1 MSDAE
6 QKATIV
12 KIQQNGIT
20 RPKAGTVVGGIW
32 DFCDAK
38 SAELGR
44 PVKRG
49 EAMEPLAKDGLN
61 EATIAT
67 QYGRW
72 RKFHGLQRTEE
83 VKAAESAEREAAK
96 AAAKAKKDAE
106 KAAKAAAKEAEKAAK
121 EAAKAEA
128 QAKKQAEAKAKAE
141 AKAAADA
148 AKAAA
153 AEAAKAAAAAKPASD
168 VSVQP
173 AAA

>member
-6 QKATIV
+6 QKATVV

-49 EAMEPLAKDGLN
+49 EVMEPLVKDGLN

-72 RKFHGLQRTEE
+72 RKFHGLQRTDE

-106 KAAKAAAKEAEKAAK
+106 KAEKVAAKEAEKAAK

-128 QAKKQAEAKAKAE
+128 AAKKQAEAKAKAE
-141 AKAAADA
+141 AKAAA
-148 AKAAA
+148 
-153 AEAAKAAAAAKPASD
+153 AEAAKAAAAKPASD